1 MDVFS
6 FTAGTGDRVYAATL
20 AGFNGGSAD
29 TLRDIIAAD
38 ATMVLEADDEDG
50 AIESASN
57 TGGAIVVIVDAEPE
71 RAGRNGV
78 CLMGSECS
86 AAPSSS
92 IATEAAAGERCE
104 ID

>member
-6 FTAGTGDRVYAATL
+6 FTAGTGDRVHAATL
-20 AGFNGGSAD
+20 AGFKGAPAD

-50 AIESASN
+50 AIQSASN

-71 RAGRNGV
+71 RAGPHWSVIDGIGV
-78 CLMGSECS
+78 FSGSFIINCDGS
-86 AAPSSS
+86 GRRRTP
-92 IATEAAAGERCE
+92 R